1 MMLVG
6 HNPGSTDIS
15 RNGINWYKSHF
26 PDVGNEEIKEWQ
38 QKKHLFS
45 CFNFFKL
52 WKYDNTYTGDLEN
65 TEQGYI

>member
-45 CFNFFKL
+45 FKEFFYMKHFFESNL
-52 WKYDNTYTGDLEN
+52 A
-65 TEQGYI
+65 IF